1 MDDLRAADAAKPN
14 LEGIRTGLRVNSGKL
29 IAPGEARRIW
39 SPTRP
44 CPQDKVNRKFKA
56 NAPDQLRVADF
67 TSVHTAM
74 GMACAAFVIDVFARK
89 TVEWRVS
96 TSTTTSFVLDAL
108 FNQAIRQRRPVP
120 GALAHHSD

>member
-39 SPTRP
+39 SPTGP

-56 NAPDQLRVADF
+56 NAPDQLRDADF

-74 GMACAAFVIDVFARK
+74 GMACAAFV
-89 TVEWRVS
+89 
-96 TSTTTSFVLDAL
+96 LDAL
-108 FNQAIRQRRPVP
+108 FNQAIYQRRPVL
-120 GALAHHSD
+120 GALAHRSD